1 MDFDPSACPEASA
14 SQQTARGVLAGVL
27 VLLGVWTLH
36 DFLTALAWAAI
47 LAIAIWPLYRRA
59 QRRWPPRGH
68 NILVPSVFTLVVTL
82 VFVVP
87 LVVAAVQIGRDAH
100 GSIAWLVEARNN
112 GIPVP
117 DIVTRLPLG
126 QRQVAAWWQ
135 HNLADPQGA
144 QALLGRASRDAM
156 TAGREMGGLVA
167 HRFVV
172 FGFTLLTLFFLFRDG
187 PAVSAQMLVA
197 SRRAFGPRGERL
209 GRQVIASVHGT
220 VDGLV
225 LVGLGEGLV
234 LGIAYAFAGCPHP
247 TLFGAATAIAA
258 MVPFG
263 AALVFCAAALLLL
276 AQGSTAA
283 AIVIV
288 VLGFVV
294 TFAAD
299 HFIRPA
305 LIGGATRLPFLWVLL
320 GILGGVETWGLIG
333 LFLGPAIMSALIMLW
348 REWTTP
354 ATA

>member
-1 MDFDPSACPEASA
+1 MGFDCSGPEAST
-14 SQQTARGVLAGVL
+14 SQQIARGVLAGFL
-27 VLLGVWTLH
+27 VLLGLWTLH
-36 DFLTALAWAAI
+36 DFLTALVWAAI
-47 LAIAIWPLYRRA
+47 LAISIWPLYRRA
-59 QRRWPPRGH
+59 QRRWPPGRH
-68 NILVPSVFTLVVTL
+68 NILIPSLFTLLVTL

-87 LVVAAVQIGRDAH
+87 LVLAAVQIASDAH
-100 GSIAWLVEARNN
+100 GSIAWLVDARNN

-117 DIVTRLPLG
+117 AIVGQLPIG
-126 QRQVAAWWQ
+126 QRQVTAWWQ
-135 HNLADPQGA
+135 HNLADPHGA
-144 QALLGRASRDAM
+144 QALLGRSTHDAM
-156 TAGREMGGLVA
+156 SLGRELGALVA

-172 FGFTLLTLFFLFRDG
+172 FGFTLLTLFFLFKEG

-225 LVGLGEGLV
+225 LVGLGEGVV
-234 LGIAYAFAGCPHP
+234 LGIAYAVAGVPHP
-247 TLFGAATAIAA
+247 TLLGGATAIAA

-276 AQGSTAA
+276 VQGSTVAA
-283 AIVIV
+283 VVIV
-288 VLGFVV
+288 ALGLVV
-294 TFAAD
+294 TFVAD

-348 REWTTP
+348 REWTTEE
-354 ATA
+354 AA

>member
-1 MDFDPSACPEASA
+1 MDFDTSGPEAST
-14 SQQTARGVLAGVL
+14 SQQIARGVLAGVL
-27 VLLGVWTLH
+27 VLLGLWTLH
-36 DFLTALAWAAI
+36 DFLSALVWAAI
-47 LAIAIWPLYRRA
+47 LAIAIWPLYQRA
-59 QRRWPPRGH
+59 QRRWPPGRH
-68 NILVPSVFTLVVTL
+68 NILVPSVFTLMATL

-87 LVVAAVQIGRDAH
+87 LVLAAVQIASDAH
-100 GSIAWLVEARNN
+100 GSIAWLVDARNN

-117 DIVTRLPLG
+117 AAVGQLPFG
-126 QRQVAAWWQ
+126 QRQVTTWWE
-135 HNLADPQGA
+135 HNLADPHGA
-144 QALLGRASRDAM
+144 QALLGRGTHDAM
-156 TAGREMGGLVA
+156 SLGRELGALVA

-172 FGFTLLTLFFLFRDG
+172 FGFTLLTLFFLFKDG

-225 LVGLGEGLV
+225 LVGLGEGVV
-234 LGIAYAFAGCPHP
+234 LGIAYAVAGAPHP
-247 TLFGAATAIAA
+247 TLLGGATAIAA

-276 AQGSTAA
+276 VQGSTVAA
-283 AIVIV
+283 VVIV

-294 TFAAD
+294 TFAAA

-354 ATA
+354 ETA